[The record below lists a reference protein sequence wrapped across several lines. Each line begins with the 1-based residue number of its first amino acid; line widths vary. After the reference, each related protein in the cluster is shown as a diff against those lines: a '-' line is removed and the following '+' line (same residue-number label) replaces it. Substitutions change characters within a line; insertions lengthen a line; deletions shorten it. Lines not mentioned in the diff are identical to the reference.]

1 MDKQITDN
9 QLMEQVILGDSYS
22 FEILYQRHYDFIF
35 RYVFG
40 ICKRKEKTQE
50 VVQEAFLRAY
60 QKRALFQKGT
70 SFKAWLGTIARNY
83 AIDTFRK
90 KEEVYLDDKETGNL
104 LEGINEDL
112 EALEK
117 LISHAQ
123 ANTVRSAMNELP
135 SSQGEAL
142 RLWMEDLTYEEMG
155 KIMGKSPQ
163 AIKNLVNRGKNT
175 LKKRLEALEE

>member
-1 MDKQITDN
+1 M
-9 QLMEQVILGDSYS
+9 
-22 FEILYQRHYDFIF
+22 
-35 RYVFG
+35 
-40 ICKRKEKTQE
+40 
-50 VVQEAFLRAY
+50 
-60 QKRALFQKGT
+60 
-70 SFKAWLGTIARNY
+70 
-83 AIDTFRK
+83 
-90 KEEVYLDDKETGNL
+90 DDKETGNL